1 MLQLCRINWGS
12 GCCAMRQRKDLL
24 LQTGWACSV
33 GLMVLLLFS
42 HAYNDILITA
52 RHGINFW
59 NILFDG
65 DILHFFELNYVVSG
79 NNYYNIIQGCAY
91 NILYYVIFAVWNI
104 PMAVLNAFTDV
115 DVMNNIICIAYM
127 KSLTV
132 AAMLT
137 SVIILQKILLLLNGD
152 RRDQKLVSFLYLTSS
167 LMMAVVFIV
176 CQYDLISVVF
186 QLFGVQAFLEKK
198 DKRFVLFFGIAFC
211 LKYFSILLFMPLLLL
226 RHKRIISWI
235 TAIIGM
241 MIPWALTSLPFAK
254 SYDRLATE
262 LTDDLVG
269 KLFSYSGS
277 GYSLFVVFYCLLL
290 VWCFLQED
298 DESFSRKVVWAG
310 FVTYG
315 LFCSLLDGYLYWTVM
330 FAPFMVLLISQVPRY
345 LYLNL
350 LLETLGYACLVVGH
364 MIHYRNF
371 FFGDTMKSMI
381 MSRIVS
387 ERALNYD
394 GSWVYFIMGQL
405 GMKEWVFPA
414 CNSVFFAAVVAMA
427 FLGYPGK
434 RITAE
439 NPLQLNRDCREMIV
453 LRLLIASGICLLPI
467 LSLFI

>member
-1 MLQLCRINWGS
+1 MN
-12 GCCAMRQRKDLL
+12 QRKDLL
-24 LQTGWACSV
+24 LRTGWLCSA

-42 HAYNDILITA
+42 HAYNDILITS

-79 NNYYNIIQGCAY
+79 NQHYNIIQGCAY

-104 PMAVLNAFTDV
+104 PMALLSAFTNV
-115 DVMNNIICIAYM
+115 DVMNNIVCIAYM

-132 AAMLT
+132 AAMLV
-137 SVIILQKILLLLNGD
+137 SLLIVQKILILLNVD
-152 RRDQKLVSFLYLTSS
+152 RDGQKLASFLYLTSS
-167 LMMAVVFIV
+167 LMMSVVFIV

-186 QLFGVQAFLEKK
+186 QLLGVQAFLEKK
-198 DKRFVLFFGIAFC
+198 DKKFVLFFGIAFC
-211 LKYFSILLFMPLLLL
+211 LKYFSVLLFLPLLLL
-226 RHKRIISWI
+226 RHKRILSWI
-235 TAIIGM
+235 TAAVGM
-241 MIPWALTSLPFAK
+241 LIPLALTSLPFVK
-254 SYDRLATE
+254 SYDRLASE

-277 GYSLFVVFYCLLL
+277 GYSLFVVFYCFLL
-290 VWCFLQED
+290 VWCFLQEE
-298 DESFSRKVVWAG
+298 DENFSRKAVWTG
-310 FVTYG
+310 FVAYG

-330 FAPFMVLLISQVPRY
+330 FAPFMVLMICLVPRY

-350 LLETLGYACLVVGH
+350 LLETFGYACLVVGH

-387 ERALNYD
+387 EQALDYY

-405 GMKEWVFPA
+405 GMEEWVFPA
-414 CNSVFFAAVVAMA
+414 CNSVFLAAVAVMA
-427 FLGYPGK
+427 FLGYPMRNHTG
-434 RITAE
+434 E
-439 NPLQLNRDCREMIV
+439 NMLQLNRDCREMII
-453 LRLLIASGICLLPI
+453 LRLLSACGICLLPI